1 MFVVVEMRL
10 VLVVSIVRLSVV
22 VGKKQISMRMLV
34 FNVCRVEMVDA
45 VVVDKIIAVVA
56 DVVDVVA
63 TIADIVVIINKWRL
77 ARGQVF
83 VGEGIELFLS
93 GTYRASR

>member
-10 VLVVSIVRLSVV
+10 VLVVRIVRLSVV

-56 DVVDVVA
+56 DVVDAVA
-63 TIADIVVIINKWRL
+63 TIVAIVPMKIVVIINKWRF
-77 ARGQVF
+77 ARGHD
-83 VGEGIELFLS
+83 IC
-93 GTYRASR
+93 R

>member
-10 VLVVSIVRLSVV
+10 VLVVRIVRLSVV

-56 DVVDVVA
+56 DVVDAVA
-63 TIADIVVIINKWRL
+63 TIVPTEIVVIINMWKL
-77 ARGQVF
+77 ARGQD
-83 VGEGIELFLS
+83 IC
-93 GTYRASR
+93 R